1 MTTLSHDEISAMLS
15 GFEVPDAAAP
25 DMDEAV
31 PAEVFDMNA
40 PEWQLTAEEIDVLG
54 EVGNICMGAVAT
66 TMYTLLGRRT
76 VITTPKVSVHASRDV
91 LREYETPFVVVDV
104 EYVEGIDGQNMLL
117 LSEPDAALITDLL
130 MGGEGQIEDP
140 VELSELHM
148 SAISE
153 VMNQMIGAA
162 ASAMAKVLGF
172 AVNISTPKALLVGLG
187 EDVGEA
193 LDCGKVLVRISFSME
208 IEGLLESQLLQ
219 MIPFSIS
226 RQLVRTVQ
234 ERGGVGNEGQEAA
247 IAAALESAPALAA
260 AAAVSMAFPPAAQPS
275 YTPPAAEP
283 RMEVSHMSQEA
294 SAPAAALPRDEYPPF
309 DPAAAASAYGQPMQP
324 VPGKL
329 VDVRPMQYNSFDA
342 KPTGGYSTQG
352 MDLVHDIPLTV
363 TVELGR
369 TRKDI
374 SEILEFGLG
383 TVLVLDKVAGDP
395 VEIMV
400 NGKLIARGEVVVID
414 ENYGVRI
421 TDIMNG

>member
-1 MTTLSHDEISAMLS
+1 MTTLSQDEISAMLS
-15 GFEVPDAAAP
+15 GLGVPDAEAP
-25 DMDEAV
+25 EA
-31 PAEVFDMNA
+31 PEVFDMND
-40 PEWQLTAEEIDVLG
+40 PQFQLTAEEIDVLG

-76 VITTPKVSVHASRDV
+76 EITTPKVSVHPSYDV
-91 LREYETPFVVVDV
+91 LQEYETPFVVVDV

-130 MGGEGQIEDP
+130 MGGEGQLEEP
-140 VELSELHM
+140 VQLSELHM

-153 VMNQMIGAA
+153 IMNQMIGAA
-162 ASAMAKVLGF
+162 ASAMAKVLGT
-172 AVNISTPKALLVGLG
+172 AVNISTPKALLVGLE
-187 EDVGEA
+187 EDVGET

-208 IEGLLESQLLQ
+208 IEGLLKSQLLQ

-234 ERGGVGNEGQEAA
+234 ERVGIGTVDQEVA
-247 IAAALESAPALAA
+247 IAEAVESAPTEAA
-260 AAAVSMAFPPAAQPS
+260 ASAAVSMAFPPAAQPS
-275 YTPPAAEP
+275 YTPPVAEP
-283 RMEVSHMSQEA
+283 RMEVPQMSQNVTTQTA
-294 SAPAAALPRDEYPPF
+294 DPAPLPREAYPSF

-342 KPTGGYSTQG
+342 KGPSSFGNQG
-352 MDLVHDIPLTV
+352 IDLVHDIPLTV

-383 TVLVLDKVAGDP
+383 TVLVLDKMAGDP

-421 TDIMNG
+421 TDILNG